1 MGTGF
6 LFSDGS
12 YLDMTELSKLLGAHS
27 DVEIRVWIV
36 GCKTYNLDGYFT
48 QQNQLVCCSML
59 SVSFLSAYVAAPAC

>member
-48 QQNQLVCCSML
+48 QQNQLGHRCQSE
-59 SVSFLSAYVAAPAC
+59 PAWKSSKGSTRS